1 MSKGR
6 EGEKREKKR
15 DELFMY
21 EVLQGLMHGMD
32 AKAKSSC
39 AGLRIFLMACVN
51 MRFLGLLLLT

>member
-6 EGEKREKKR
+6 EGDKRENKR
-15 DELFMY
+15 DDLFMY

-32 AKAKSSC
+32 AEAKSCC

-51 MRFLGLLLLT
+51 MGFSGLPRPT

>member
-15 DELFMY
+15 DDLFIY
-21 EVLQGLMHGMD
+21 EVLQGLMHGMV
-32 AKAKSSC
+32 AEEKSCC
-39 AGLRIFLMACVN
+39 AGIRIFLMACVN